1 MANCA
6 DDVLNIERNEIGY
19 SRWND
24 PEAGSKYGRWYAEH
38 SGDSY
43 YGTSGVPFCAMFQS
57 WCFNQAGASAPGI
70 PGAYCPWILDA
81 GRNEGRLVYN
91 EVAKPGDLL
100 LFDWGGDGNPD
111 HIGMCE
117 QNFPNENYMQ
127 TIEGNTNNGQV
138 ARRTRGYS
146 SIIGVIR
153 PYYSDNPAQ
162 TDPVVPNN
170 GIAVDG
176 YWGPDTNTRLQQVLG
191 TTVDGVISS
200 QPNSNH
206 QYVKAAGDGW
216 EWVNDAYAGGSECIT
231 ELQRRIGADPDGFF
245 GPNSVNALESHYGI
259 PNDRVLDSPSNT
271 VMKLQEALNNN
282 TI

>member
-1 MANCA
+1 
-6 DDVLNIERNEIGY
+6 
-19 SRWND
+19 
-24 PEAGSKYGRWYAEH
+24 
-38 SGDSY
+38 
-43 YGTSGVPFCAMFQS
+43 
-57 WCFNQAGASAPGI
+57 
-70 PGAYCPWILDA
+70 
-81 GRNEGRLVYN
+81 
-91 EVAKPGDLL
+91 
-100 LFDWGGDGNPD
+100 
-111 HIGMCE
+111 MCE